1 MESIDNSIA
10 IQQIFDKP
18 INVVWE
24 AISNPKQMRQW
35 FFEQIE
41 DFKPKI
47 GFKTSFIVKVEDRVY
62 THLWEVTDVI
72 PNKKIV
78 YSWKYLEYIGEAS
91 VLFELIEEDANKTKL
106 TLTNLGLENF
116 PNDAPEFTRQSCVDG
131 WNYFIKNSLK
141 SYLS

>member
-1 MESIDNSIA
+1 MESIDNSIV

-18 INVVWE
+18 INVVWQ